1 MAAVDPYPDHL
12 QPVPGYAEEPAYAE
26 EQMAGAPA
34 AVAEPPPPGVPG
46 LIAPMHRGHSAGT
59 IADVLVELG
68 FVTREAAE
76 VAAEQG
82 RLDGRTPEEMLLA
95 QGQITTEHLSRAV
108 AERYGLDYVDLS
120 LYQVDMGA
128 AALFPVAMARRYKAV
143 PVGYLD
149 QRTLLVATADPA
161 NVLVVDDVQLA
172 TGLDCEIAV
181 ATQEDVESLLGRLGT
196 LQNAAADAIIEEQG
210 EEGPEEVSASEMQVN
225 AADAPVVKLVYS
237 ILAQAVGEG
246 ASDIHLEP
254 EEGELR
260 VRFRVDG
267 VLKESAH
274 VPRRMI
280 TAVISRLKIMSD
292 LDIAEKRVPQDG
304 RVSVSVEERRID
316 LRVTTLPT
324 QRGEGATI
332 RILDESNADRSL
344 DDLGMEGG
352 ARSRFEEAFKR
363 AYGAVLV
370 TGPTGSGKSTTLYA
384 ALSELN
390 SIEKKIITIE
400 DPVEYRIPGIN
411 QLNVNRKAGLDF
423 ATGLRSIL
431 RADPDIVMVGEIRD
445 GETARIAIEA
455 ALTGHMMLTTLHTND
470 APGAIARLGEMGIE
484 TFLTSSA
491 VDCVVAQRLARR
503 LCPHC
508 KGSAVLPAAALA
520 DAGIEAEGDV
530 EAFEPVGCSRCGGS
544 GYRGRVGIYS
554 VMQLGERLKEMT
566 VNKAPEP
573 EIAAVAREEGMLT
586 LREDGVLKVRE
597 GETSLEEILRVTA

>member
-1 MAAVDPYPDHL
+1 
-12 QPVPGYAEEPAYAE
+12 
-26 EQMAGAPA
+26 
-34 AVAEPPPPGVPG
+34 
-46 LIAPMHRGHSAGT
+46 
-59 IADVLVELG
+59 
-68 FVTREAAE
+68 
-76 VAAEQG
+76 
-82 RLDGRTPEEMLLA
+82 
-95 QGQITTEHLSRAV
+95 
-108 AERYGLDYVDLS
+108 
-120 LYQVDMGA
+120 
-128 AALFPVAMARRYKAV
+128 MARRYKAV

-196 LQNAAADAIIEEQG
+196 LQNAAADAIIEEQS

-304 RVSVSVEERRID
+304 RVSVSVDERRID

-344 DDLGMEGG
+344 DDLGMEGS
-352 ARSRFEEAFKR
+352 ARSGFEGAFKR

-384 ALSELN
+384 ALGELN

-411 QLNVNRKAGLDF
+411 QINVNRKAGLDF

-445 GETARIAIEA
+445 SETARIAIEA

-470 APGAIARLGEMGIE
+470 APGAIARLNEMGIE
-484 TFLTSSA
+484 SFLTASA

-508 KGSAVLPAAALA
+508 KRSAVLPAAALA
-520 DAGIEAEGDV
+520 EAGIEADGDV
-530 EAFEPVGCSRCGGS
+530 EAFEPVGCSRCGGG

-554 VMQLGERLKEMT
+554 VMTLGEKLKEMT
-566 VNKAPEP
+566 VNSAPEP

-586 LREDGVLKVRE
+586 LREDGVLKVHE
-597 GETSLEEILRVTA
+597 GETSLEEVLRVTA